1 MSHFAYTQV
10 LSNLVLNS
18 NNEEKNN
25 ELINEFNSNED
36 FIELRLKNYPISS
49 AESEFIKQYIYP
61 IVTSGLVFLF
71 TSLFIFLNGTVIRN
85 LRKYAIYLSWGART
99 IEKIVA
105 LIIPFLVII
114 LWSLPTVLILVDFVY
129 FSPLRPSFVLMVY
142 LLLIIIYTLL
152 SIIVI
157 RSSTIQEFYK

>member
-18 NNEEKNN
+18 YNEEKNN

-85 LRKYAIYLSWGART
+85 LRKYAIYLS
-99 IEKIVA
+99 
-105 LIIPFLVII
+105 
-114 LWSLPTVLILVDFVY
+114 
-129 FSPLRPSFVLMVY
+129 
-142 LLLIIIYTLL
+142 
-152 SIIVI
+152 
-157 RSSTIQEFYK
+157 